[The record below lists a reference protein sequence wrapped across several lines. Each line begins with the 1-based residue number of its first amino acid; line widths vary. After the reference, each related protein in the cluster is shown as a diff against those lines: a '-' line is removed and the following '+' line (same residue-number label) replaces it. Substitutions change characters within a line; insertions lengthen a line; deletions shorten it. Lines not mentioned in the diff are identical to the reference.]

1 MSDFLKVP
9 ILRDFTGD
17 IEEHGIAQLG
27 ARYASPYRY
36 TGVGFIFWMGDA
48 RYPLGYA
55 VIRLRDLAVDIEEHG
70 IAQLGARY
78 TSPYRYAAVGFHLS
92 LCQQ

>member
-9 ILRDFTGD
+9 ILGDFT
-17 IEEHGIAQLG
+17 
-27 ARYASPYRY
+27 
-36 TGVGFIFWMGDA
+36 
-48 RYPLGYA
+48 
-55 VIRLRDLAVDIEEHG
+55 VDIEEHG

-78 TSPYRYAAVGFHLS
+78 TSPYRYAGVGFHLS